1 MPEWGRLESPANRKR
16 MSKMRTL
23 TEKELEST
31 GGGLLGITGVAAG
44 LEVSSIGG
52 ALAFA
57 WGAGYLVGTG
67 IYMGYNYLRY
77 GEF

>member
-1 MPEWGRLESPANRKR
+1 
-16 MSKMRTL
+16 MRTL

-67 IYMGYNYLRY
+67 IYMGYNYVRY